1 MFLMHLWRIWIS
13 SHLSC
18 PRASQVIWLIIISSA
33 LLSLNCSD
41 STVACTFLVLSGS
54 DARII
59 CASPLNGT
67 HTLWWVKSG
76 LWTQGACS
84 LSIVVRTWGHVIS
97 SSSSIMHPDGRSSS
111 ISRSDVLMPSAV
123 YPSLVVGIASAVLV
137 FQLGSEGLTLTSFFL
152 KLFIY
157 VSFALLC
164 FLLGIFGLL
173 VKRSPLKISRF
184 DNTRR
189 QSSKLVDL
197 FNKLMVRLMS
207 HHNIHTNTPKQ

>member
-97 SSSSIMHPDGRSSS
+97 SSSIIMHPDGRSSS

-152 KLFIY
+152 KLLFMCPSCCS
-157 VSFALLC
+157 VSCWEFSGCWWRKAPW
-164 FLLGIFGLL
+164 
-173 VKRSPLKISRF
+173 RS
-184 DNTRR
+184 
-189 QSSKLVDL
+189 VDL
-197 FNKLMVRLMS
+197 TTLGDS
-207 HHNIHTNTPKQ
+207 HRSSWIYSIS